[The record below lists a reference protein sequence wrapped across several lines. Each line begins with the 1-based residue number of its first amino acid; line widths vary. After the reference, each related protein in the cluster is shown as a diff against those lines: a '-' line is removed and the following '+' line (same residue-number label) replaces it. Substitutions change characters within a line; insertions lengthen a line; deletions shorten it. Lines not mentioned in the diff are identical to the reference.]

1 LKTPYEYATIK
12 EGGTVVKK
20 KDQEKMD
27 HQTNKYYAVLKKAD
41 TALTMAEAEIIRLKK
56 ENKHLK
62 AENKLLKNKLKENF
76 GIVLPDP
83 PEKIQ

>member
-1 LKTPYEYATIK
+1 MAKR
-12 EGGTVVKK
+12 

-27 HQTNKYYAVLKKAD
+27 RQTNKYYAVLKKAD
-41 TALTMAEAEIIRLKK
+41 TALIMADAEIIRLK
-56 ENKHLK
+56 EVNKHLK
-62 AENKLLKNKLKENF
+62 AENKLLKNKLTGNF